1 MDDTRPIHSLE
12 DIFNDPDSDQLL
24 IREQPKKTYTVTD
37 PEIEKFKEVQQ
48 WIKDHNGQEPEKTS
62 DISRLHERGLAS
74 WLIGVRRDADRI
86 ALLKPYDELGLL
98 KDNST
103 VSLRDEV
110 KEEKQ
115 DFDSLDD
122 ILNDDSVLLNS
133 NSGKTLNEKLSPIVK
148 SS

>member
-62 DISRLHERGLAS
+62 DISRLHVV
-74 WLIGVRRDADRI
+74 WLVG
-86 ALLKPYDELGLL
+86 
-98 KDNST
+98 
-103 VSLRDEV
+103 
-110 KEEKQ
+110 
-115 DFDSLDD
+115 
-122 ILNDDSVLLNS
+122 
-133 NSGKTLNEKLSPIVK
+133 
-148 SS
+148 